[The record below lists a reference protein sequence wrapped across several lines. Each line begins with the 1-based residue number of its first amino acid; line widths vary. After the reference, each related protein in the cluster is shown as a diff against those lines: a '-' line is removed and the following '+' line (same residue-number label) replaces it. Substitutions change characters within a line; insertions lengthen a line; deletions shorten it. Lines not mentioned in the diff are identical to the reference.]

1 MATSLV
7 LLMATAAGGGGS
19 GGGERHSARSGPP
32 GLGAMLTGEDEVV
45 RAVMQDPAWVG
56 AGGEDRAVRPD
67 PPLQGDE
74 GEWVGGSAGDSG
86 KGRASVRGA
95 SRTASDQSWHS
106 GDDSPPQG
114 GPGMDWVGEG
124 WEVATPDQSGVS
136 TSLAERDAEAAALEA
151 AIKDIRSELRTLKLS
166 ELQKRGAAAGVGLA
180 EVFGAADSGEPK
192 ATLINLILAALRRSA
207 EQQTTTTPSEGAH
220 DHGALHQQQPTPPA
234 ASAAGSGPDAPA
246 ADTAKVATTTVPR
259 QLQSGGFASTPQT
272 TTQSCTVT
280 ADCSGRAI
288 LATTAFSSN
297 ATTRTCTCVC
307 LAGYSGAD
315 CSIVDAD
322 CVGNWTACDA
332 NCTRRF
338 SASAPAVGLGAACPT
353 ASEAPPCV
361 AGDGACPHIAGGRAQ
376 ARRVALRQQFQAKKS
391 ATAVA
396 LTALRAR
403 LQSLRSDN
411 AALTS
416 ATRTRVALALNATTA
431 LQVDML
437 ADRTNT
443 LISSRQRLLQSDGD
457 IARQQDLSRNEHVS
471 HMRLTER
478 AWQNSLSVVCNSTA
492 GICDYDDTR
501 NPQYPLHSRDTMYE
515 HHSVN
520 AATGSV
526 TTGRRLIDKGSMNVT
541 TEVGSFKSWERPDF
555 SSGRTRG
562 EKRGSFATTKASR
575 QQSRQRQRQDKDPRV
590 MAEQQRVAGRIVG
603 E

>member
-1 MATSLV
+1 M
-7 LLMATAAGGGGS
+7 
-19 GGGERHSARSGPP
+19 
-32 GLGAMLTGEDEVV
+32 GED
-45 RAVMQDPAWVG
+45 W
-56 AGGEDRAVRPD
+56 
-67 PPLQGDE
+67 E
-74 GEWVGGSAGDSG
+74 G
-86 KGRASVRGA
+86 
-95 SRTASDQSWHS
+95 
-106 GDDSPPQG
+106 
-114 GPGMDWVGEG
+114 
-124 WEVATPDQSGVS
+124 ATPDQSGVS

-151 AIKDIRSELRTLKLS
+151 AIEDIRSELRTLKLS
-166 ELQKRGAAAGVGLA
+166 ELQKRGAAAGVRLA

-192 ATLINLILAALRRSA
+192 ATLIKLILAALRRSA
-207 EQQTTTTPSEGAH
+207 EQQTATTSSEGAH
-220 DHGALHQQQPTPPA
+220 DQGALHQQQPTPPA

-246 ADTAKVATTTVPR
+246 ADTAKVATATVPR

-322 CVGNWTACDA
+322 CVGHWTACYA
-332 NCTRRF
+332 NCTRHFRV
-338 SASAPAVGLGAACPT
+338 SAPAVGLGAACPT

-361 AGDGACPHIAGGRAQ
+361 RGDGACPHVAGGRAQ
-376 ARRVALRQQFQAKKS
+376 ARRVALRQQFQAKQN

-411 AALTS
+411 AALTR

-515 HHSVN
+515 HHNVN

-526 TTGRRLIDKGSMNVT
+526 TTGRRLIDNGTMNVT
-541 TEVGSFKSWERPDF
+541 TKVGSFKSLERPDF

-562 EKRGSFATTKASR
+562 EKRGSFATTKLR
-575 QQSRQRQRQDKDPRV
+575 RRQDKDPRV